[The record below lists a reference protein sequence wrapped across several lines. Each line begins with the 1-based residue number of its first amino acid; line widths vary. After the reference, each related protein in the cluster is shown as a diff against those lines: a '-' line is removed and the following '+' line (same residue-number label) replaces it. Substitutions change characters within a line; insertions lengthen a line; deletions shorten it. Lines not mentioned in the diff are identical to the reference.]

1 MKHILSV
8 TIILMVE
15 YDRYCMTVRDT
26 LTRRESLKT
35 IGGVA
40 ALTSLAGC
48 SGGGGGDGG
57 SDGGGGD
64 SGTEGQGGDGDQS
77 GGGDQST
84 PQPTSTFGIISGP
97 QNGVTFL
104 MHNAAAGVLDRESD
118 VGLDVVSG
126 TSGESMVRLVSGDN
140 ELAFG
145 TAAAGLNAMNREDQF
160 SQVEFN
166 HELYQVMTQT
176 TLIEPIIVPTS
187 SDYQYWS
194 DLEGAS
200 IATGTQGSTYQ
211 RYYRRALDIAVGEG
225 NYELVHQGATE
236 IPQEFSA
243 GRVDAAGGPGIVS
256 GLTPGFMQ
264 QMYSDNDVRLLG
276 LTDETEQAIR
286 DHEFLSLE
294 TLPNGDFGDSIE
306 EYTDESETTT
316 VRVDYPHY
324 STDKVDADS
333 VYNLLTALWDNRQA
347 LIDAHEG
354 WRLFEDDEVWTG
366 TLHPEIPVHPGAVEF
381 FEEKDLWSDELTA
394 GSF

>member
-1 MKHILSV
+1 MR
-8 TIILMVE
+8 TA
-15 YDRYCMTVRDT
+15 

-40 ALTSLAGC
+40 ALTGLAGC
-48 SGGGGGDGG
+48 SGGNGGDSGGDGGGNGGDGGGDSSSDGG
-57 SDGGGGD
+57 SDGG
-64 SGTEGQGGDGDQS
+64 SESEPQS
-77 GGGDQST
+77 F
-84 PQPTSTFGIISGP
+84 STFSLISGP

-104 MHNAAAGVLDRESD
+104 MHNAAAGVLNRQSD

-145 TAAAGLNAMNREDQF
+145 TAAAGLNAINREDQF
-160 SQVEFN
+160 GQVEFN
-166 HELYQVMTQT
+166 YDLYQVMTQS
-176 TLIEPIIVPTS
+176 TLIEPIIVPTG

-211 RYYRRALDIAVGEG
+211 RYYRAALDIAVGEG

-264 QMYSDNDVRLLG
+264 QMYSDNDIRLLG

-286 DHEFLSLE
+286 DHEFLSLQ
-294 TLPNGDFGDSIE
+294 TLPNENFGDSIE

-354 WRLFEDDEVWTG
+354 WRLFEDDSHWTI

-381 FEEKDLWSDELTA
+381 FEEKGLWSDELTA